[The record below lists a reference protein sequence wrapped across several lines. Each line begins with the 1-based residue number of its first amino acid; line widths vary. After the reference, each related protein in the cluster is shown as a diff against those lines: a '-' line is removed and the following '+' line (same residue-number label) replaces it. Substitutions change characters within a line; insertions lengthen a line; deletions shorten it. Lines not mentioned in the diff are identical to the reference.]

1 MGTRSTYRV
10 IEQYT
15 DEKKNKVVN
24 EEICL
29 MYLQFDGYPSGH
41 PSETAKW
48 LASGMVVNGFGA
60 NEKRLIFNG
69 AGCLAAQ
76 LVHKYKDGAGG
87 CYLHSLKSRG
97 KSWEDYLYDIIV
109 KEDASIEFVCYENG
123 RKKTEV
129 FRGNPADFVLHY
141 GKKQVV

>member
-24 EEICL
+24 QEICL

-41 PSETAKW
+41 PSQTAKW
-48 LASGMVVNGFGA
+48 LASGTVVNGFGA

-76 LVHKYKDGAGG
+76 LVHKYKDGPGG
-87 CYLHSLKSRG
+87 CYLQTLKSRG
-97 KSWEDYLYDIIV
+97 NSWEDYLYDIIV

-141 GKKQVV
+141 SKQEVE